1 MRYGAM
7 LMASALAAAVAA
19 CNAGAQEGER
29 PTAQRDFRVG
39 PFHSISLTG
48 SPDVIV
54 TVGGPY
60 SVRAE
65 GDARMV
71 ERLEIAAENGDLR
84 IGYRESSSWGF
95 PFGSRGGTTIHIT
108 VPALQGATI
117 TGSGDIRVNQVRG
130 DRFAATVTGSG
141 DLEIERLETGE
152 AAFAVTGSGAIR
164 AAAGSAQRANIQL
177 QGSGD
182 IELGTVTI
190 REAVVAVMGSG
201 DVSARATETA
211 RISLHGSGD
220 VAITGPARCQVER
233 RGSGEVHCETQG

>member
-19 CNAGAQEGER
+19 CSAGAQEGER

-84 IGYRESSSWGF
+84 IGYRESSGWGF
-95 PFGSRGGTTIHIT
+95 PFGSRGGTAIHIT
-108 VPALQGATI
+108 LPALQGATI

-164 AAAGSAQRANIQL
+164 AATGSAQRANIQL
-177 QGSGD
+177 QGGEGLRRRQRPRNRDRPDQPSRLRRRRDHRPGA
-182 IELGTVTI
+182 LPSRTP
-190 REAVVAVMGSG
+190 R
-201 DVSARATETA
+201 
-211 RISLHGSGD
+211 L
-220 VAITGPARCQVER
+220 R
-233 RGSGEVHCETQG
+233 RGPLRNLRLSTLGY